1 MSRILDIWMR
11 QSYRRDMDAD
21 ERIPLTTS
29 ERAAWIAAVL
39 TPLTAAG
46 YFVVVMPQLAT
57 SPVAGLAW
65 QVPMLWSIGVNFV
78 GTIVVTI
85 LATIV
90 AGIGAGLRHHE
101 LDTSTDVRDRDIDR
115 LGGRVAL
122 TISAGGL
129 LAALVLA
136 MLELD
141 PFWIGST
148 AFLIGAI
155 GATAGAIAQVRA
167 YRGVFRG

>member
-1 MSRILDIWMR
+1 
-11 QSYRRDMDAD
+11 
-21 ERIPLTTS
+21 
-29 ERAAWIAAVL
+29 
-39 TPLTAAG
+39 
-46 YFVVVMPQLAT
+46 
-57 SPVAGLAW
+57 VAGLAW
-65 QVPMLWSIGVNFV
+65 QVPMLWSIGINFV

>member
-1 MSRILDIWMR
+1 MEKT
-11 QSYRRDMDAD
+11 
-21 ERIPLTTS
+21 ERVPLTTS

-39 TPLTAAG
+39 TPLTVLG
-46 YFVVVMPQLAT
+46 YLAVVVPQLT
-57 SPVAGLAW
+57 SGPVSAIGW
-65 QVPMLWSIGVNFV
+65 QGAMLWAIGINFV

-90 AGIGAGLRHHE
+90 AGIGAGLRHEE
-101 LDTSTDVRDRDIDR
+101 LDTASDERDRDIDR
-115 LGGRVAL
+115 YGGRVAL
-122 TISAGGL
+122 GIAAAGL

-136 MLELD
+136 MLELE
-141 PFWIGST
+141 PFWIGN
-148 AFLIGAI
+148 AVFLIGAV